1 MKRLVPFFRQRLVEL
16 DRLLRGEATQLEA
29 LDGNKLDI
37 SAKGLIIIAVLLA
50 MLYGLCMGSFS
61 LLKETAPTLIDPY
74 GPWKQMLASMLKTP
88 ALFLLTLV
96 VTLPSLYVFNAL
108 VGSRLTL
115 LGMTRL
121 LVAAMSVN
129 IAVLASLGTIIV
141 FFSLTTT
148 SYPFVLLLN
157 VAAFTVAG
165 VLGMIFLLQTLHR
178 LTKSEHRGLPKQF
191 VPNTTSD
198 DSEKRHAADEGQGGL
213 AKNEL
218 ALEPSA
224 LDMPRGQVLG
234 SSTRV
239 VFRCWIVLF
248 SLVGAQMGWVLR
260 PFVGNPDMPFSF
272 FRERDSNFF
281 AAVFGALKQL
291 LVGG

>member
-1 MKRLVPFFRQRLVEL
+1 L
-16 DRLLRGEATQLEA
+16 
-29 LDGNKLDI
+29 
-37 SAKGLIIIAVLLA
+37 SIIAVLLA
-50 MLYGLCMGSFS
+50 KLYGLCMGSFS
-61 LLKETAPTLIDPY
+61 LLKETAPTLVDPY
-74 GPWKQMLASMLKTP
+74 GPLKQILASMVKTP
-88 ALFLLTLV
+88 ALFLLTLL

-129 IAVLASLGTIIV
+129 IAVLASLGAIII

-148 SYPFVLLLN
+148 SYSFILLLN

-165 VLGMIFLLQTLHR
+165 VLGMLFLLQTLHR
-178 LTKSEHRGLPKQF
+178 LTKSEHRGLPTDSAHTK
-191 VPNTTSD
+191 TKITSD
-198 DSEKRHAADEGQGGL
+198 KKIASDTRQADVAKEKPT
-213 AKNEL
+213 
-218 ALEPSA
+218 LEPSA

-260 PFVGNPDMPFSF
+260 PFVGNPDLPFTF

-291 LVGG
+291 LFEG